1 MERSEINKGEIR
13 EPAVAGSFYPSDP
26 KTLSKQI
33 KDFLDAVPAKK
44 IDGEIIALISPHA
57 GYIYSGQVAA
67 HAYKLLTDNPFDKV
81 IVIAP
86 SHHAYFRGSSIY
98 SKGAFRTPLGL
109 IPIEDETAQ
118 KIMKESPAISFLPQA
133 HDQEHS
139 LEVQLPFLQVVQKD
153 FRLIPIVMGDQSLE
167 NSQTLSDAIFKVI
180 KGKRILMVAS
190 SDLSHFH
197 SYVDAVK
204 LDAVVINRVK
214 NFDPKG
220 LARDIAEGNCEACGA
235 GPIITTMLLAQKM
248 GANKALIL
256 KYANSGDVTGDK
268 GRVVGYLAAVL
279 YKESKSNPG
288 KVGHKKV
295 GTDLGL
301 NDEEKKFL
309 HNVASAS
316 IEAKLRGESLP
327 LFDPPSPIL
336 KEKRGA
342 FVSLHRHGQLRGCI
356 GYIQAYKPLYQTIS
370 EMAVAA
376 AFQDSRFS
384 PLQKE
389 EFKDLE
395 IEISVLTPFK
405 RITDINEIEVGKHG
419 IYMVKVNHS
428 GLLLPQVA
436 TEYGWDTKTFLE
448 NTCHKAGLD
457 KDAWKDKDT
466 EIYIFSADIF

>member
-1 MERSEINKGEIR
+1 
-13 EPAVAGSFYPSDP
+13 
-26 KTLSKQI
+26 
-33 KDFLDAVPAKK
+33 
-44 IDGEIIALISPHA
+44 
-57 GYIYSGQVAA
+57 
-67 HAYKLLTDNPFDKV
+67 
-81 IVIAP
+81 
-86 SHHAYFRGSSIY
+86 
-98 SKGAFRTPLGL
+98 
-109 IPIEDETAQ
+109 
-118 KIMKESPAISFLPQA
+118 
-133 HDQEHS
+133 
-139 LEVQLPFLQVVQKD
+139 
-153 FRLIPIVMGDQSLE
+153 
-167 NSQTLSDAIFKVI
+167 
-180 KGKRILMVAS
+180 MVAS

-197 SYVDAVK
+197 SYVEAVK

-248 GANKALIL
+248 GADKALIL

-288 KVGHKKV
+288 KVTHKKV
-295 GTDLGL
+295 GIDLGL

-316 IEAKLRGESLP
+316 IEAKLRGESPP

-342 FVSLHRHGQLRGCI
+342 FVSLHKHGQLRGCI

-419 IYMVKVNHS
+419 IYMVKGNHS

-436 TEYGWDTKTFLE
+436 TEYRWDTKTFLE